1 MVWLLHA
8 SLFLQKII
16 SIFFWRN
23 NEALVV
29 RTDTC
34 ASWPLQNKISIFL
47 WRNYEALVVWQD
59 ASSPHYVLRKKKVFF
74 WWNKEAL
81 FPRPGAGVP
90 QQHFLGKNSRRA
102 PELNQHFFWRIR
114 RPWPLGRKPGSLT
127 LFPWTTGRLL
137 FLGQGHPAGSWPVH
151 HGHPHLHRHLAIL
164 CCWEMLWGAPA
175 FVPRKMASLFLQIF
189 FFWGHNLAS
198 KPHPAKPPVHHYLFR
213 KKCLFFSEEIMK
225 HAGVSPRNKCFIIS
239 SEKNADFFLKK

>member
-1 MVWLLHA
+1 MKELWGTCGLAGCQLA
-8 SLFLQKII
+8 
-16 SIFFWRN
+16 
-23 NEALVV
+23 AL
-29 RTDTC
+29 RT
-34 ASWPLQNKISIFL
+34 Q
-47 WRNYEALVVWQD
+47 
-59 ASSPHYVLRKKKVFF
+59 KKKIFF

-213 KKCLFFSEEIMK
+213 K
-225 HAGVSPRNKCFIIS
+225 
-239 SEKNADFFLKK
+239 NAYFFLKK

>member
-29 RTDTC
+29 RTDTS

-47 WRNYEALVVWQD
+47 WRNYEALVVWQE
-59 ASSPHYVLRKKKVFF
+59 ASSPHHVLRKKKVFF

-137 FLGQGHPAGSWPVH
+137 FLGQGHPAGSWPEH

-175 FVPRKMASLFLQIF
+175 FVPRKMASLFLQNF
-189 FFWGHNLAS
+189 
-198 KPHPAKPPVHHYLFR
+198 
-213 KKCLFFSEEIMK
+213 FFSED
-225 HAGVSPRNKCFIIS
+225 IIWLAS
-239 SEKNADFFLKK
+239 LILPNHQCIIIYSEKNAYFFLKK